1 MAWIDPEARV
11 PYVLK
16 EHRALPDLPPETS
29 TVAERHAR
37 AAENAR
43 REAER
48 VTWLLRPLTV
58 REYAR
63 VQDAIRVVERDGATS
78 VRTGTMVEQYL
89 RGGLAGWSGGGAPAF
104 DSDKSGRPTD
114 VSLARIPG
122 SWRMELAD
130 AIDDLNTLG
139 PSAVKA

>member
-11 PYVLK
+11 PYVLR
-16 EHRALPDLPPETS
+16 EHRALPDLPIDS
-29 TVAERHAR
+29 TTLAEREAR
-37 AAENAR
+37 AEENAR
-43 REAER
+43 RERER

-63 VQDAIRVVERDGATS
+63 VQDAIRVVEKDGATS

-104 DSDKSGRPTD
+104 AADKAGRPTD
-114 VSLARIPG
+114 DSIARIPG
-122 SWRMELAD
+122 AWRMELAD